1 MFVALAGVFD
11 EFPGKT
17 AVSFPHCPG
26 YAAQIGKLRL
36 SGLRLVLPNKVPSN
50 SVGFVTEYF
59 EEVKLFRGV
68 VLRDVVRL
76 ERSLKLVFEDGMFG
90 DVFRDDVGVRSVGG
104 FGTNAP

>member
-1 MFVALAGVFD
+1 MFVALTGVSD
-11 EFPGKT
+11 EFPCKS

-36 SGLRLVLPNKVPSN
+36 SGLRLAIPYKVPSN
-50 SVGFVTEYF
+50 SVGLVTEYF
-59 EEVKLFRGV
+59 EEVELFRGV

-76 ERSLKLVFEDGMFG
+76 ERSLKFVFEDGMFG
-90 DVFRDDVGVRSVGG
+90 DVFGDDVRVSSVGS